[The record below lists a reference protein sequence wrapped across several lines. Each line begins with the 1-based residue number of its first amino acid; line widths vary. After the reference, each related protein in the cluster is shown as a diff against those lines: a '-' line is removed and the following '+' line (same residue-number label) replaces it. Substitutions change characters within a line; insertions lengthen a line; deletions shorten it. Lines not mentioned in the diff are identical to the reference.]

1 MRKVARTKTW
11 TLFQIEEEL
20 AHDQSRQFS
29 GLAGPMRVLLFI
41 LPAVGSLVK
50 TLSTGSEMIPLNL
63 SQSNKKKPHPHVR
76 WEPIK
81 IPTKKELGG
90 QQRFRDFSFIMQ
102 NTAFQSRG
110 ELWKKRVNKLVF

>member
-1 MRKVARTKTW
+1 MEMELRDLVWTMDVQRLWMRKVARTKTW

-50 TLSTGSEMIPLNL
+50 TLSTGSEI
-63 SQSNKKKPHPHVR
+63 
-76 WEPIK
+76 
-81 IPTKKELGG
+81 
-90 QQRFRDFSFIMQ
+90 
-102 NTAFQSRG
+102 
-110 ELWKKRVNKLVF
+110 